1 MWVTNNEGWGQYD
14 AKTVGQIAKDMDPSR
29 LVNTASG
36 WMDVPDSGSDVF
48 DIHTYDPVPVEPS
61 AHPDRPIVIGE
72 YGGVGLPIP
81 GHLWFTD
88 RDARIYQFA
97 TDKADYRK
105 RYKIKFDEIVR
116 QAKEI
121 GLAASVYTET
131 SDVEGELNGL
141 LTYDRAE
148 SKLPVEDFATMAKPL
163 FEDGK

>member
-1 MWVTNNEGWGQYD
+1 MRISDWSSDVCSSD
-14 AKTVGQIAKDMDPSR
+14 LPSR

-36 WMDVPDSGSDVF
+36 WMDVPDSGSDVY
-48 DIHTYDPVPVEPS
+48 DIHTYDEVPVAPS
-61 AHPDRPIVIGE
+61 AHPDRPIVTGE
-72 YGGVGLPIP
+72 YGGVGLPIQ

-105 RYKIKFDEIVR
+105 RYKVKFDEIVR

-141 LTYDRAE
+141 LTYDRAV
-148 SKLPVEDFATMAKPL
+148 SKLPAEEFAKMAEDRKSTRL
-163 FEDGK
+163 NSSH